1 MTDDTPAD
9 AKTGDGS
16 QKKKKKKRKKE
27 SDSLPRAVIGLGK
40 LCATLEADTSG
51 ETRRIL
57 SVSRTHPAAFP
68 PHCPPTPA
76 ALFAQKRVQA

>member
-1 MTDDTPAD
+1 MADDTAAD

-40 LCATLEADTSG
+40 LRATLEADTAG
-51 ETRRIL
+51 EIL

-68 PHCPPTPA
+68 PHCPPTPRRTVCTKTRT
-76 ALFAQKRVQA
+76 F